1 MNRLFFKNIFQRIS
15 NIFHRNEVFT
25 AYNVSFPKHMM
36 YEYNTQAKVMRSEM
50 ANYLNS
56 LILTNLY
63 MIRQDNYSVQN
74 YVRKQLKFV
83 KCH

>member
-1 MNRLFFKNIFQRIS
+1 MSKA
-15 NIFHRNEVFT
+15 EV
-25 AYNVSFPKHMM
+25 MI
-36 YEYNTQAKVMRSEM
+36 SEM
-50 ANYLNS
+50 ANYSNS

-63 MIRQDNYSVQN
+63 MIRLDNYSAQN